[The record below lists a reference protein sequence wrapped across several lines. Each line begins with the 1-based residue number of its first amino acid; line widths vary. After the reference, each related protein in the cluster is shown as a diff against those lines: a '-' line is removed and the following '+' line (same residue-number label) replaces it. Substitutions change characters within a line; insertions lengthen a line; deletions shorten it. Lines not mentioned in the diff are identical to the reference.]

1 MLSQCV
7 WHALP
12 LSSISSSLTT
22 FSSVFVCYL
31 YIHVCTCT
39 RIVSSFSVSLLHVP
53 VCVCIYSVS
62 MCTRPCNVHVHV
74 YIQCTR
80 PCTCTC
86 MSSCAAVVGR
96 SSILGGLIIPVLL
109 ALGFE
114 SFSCS
119 VCNDVFSEAT
129 TQTHF
134 WVLQLPEQLVHTHH

>member
-1 MLSQCV
+1 MFSVCV
-7 WHALP
+7 AC
-12 LSSISSSLTT
+12 SSSLLLPHH
-22 FSSVFVCYL
+22 FSSVLVCYL

-80 PCTCTC
+80 PCTC

-114 SFSCS
+114 SFSKVYIS